1 MTLEWS
7 FVVFISV
14 ITVIFPLIILFS
26 LRQYRTIK
34 KSMEQQALKRNG
46 TVTGSFLVPVLKLS
60 YRSLPVV
67 VTSVPGSKYRQAKTE
82 VGITL
87 QKPAKAN
94 VRIVKESIATRLGT
108 ALGATDVE
116 LGSDE
121 FDREFV
127 IKTQD
132 DVFVRSLLNFMLQ
145 QKLLEIKQE
154 KPKIILE
161 GTRLSVQVPR
171 VVKTEEKYDQL
182 FDLAFVFVDRLFD
195 L

>member
-1 MTLEWS
+1 MTIEWS
-7 FVVFISV
+7 LIVFITV
-14 ITVIFPLIILFS
+14 IIVIFPLILLFS

-34 KSMEQQALKRNG
+34 QVMEQQALKRNR
-46 TVTGSFLVPVLKLS
+46 TVEGSFLVPVLKLP
-60 YRSLPVV
+60 YRTLPVV

-82 VGITL
+82 IGITL
-87 QKPAKAN
+87 QKPVRAN
-94 VRIVKESIATRLGT
+94 LTIGKESLATRLGT

-116 LGSDE
+116 LGSEE
-121 FDREFV
+121 FDREYV

-132 DVFVRSLLNFMLQ
+132 DIFARSLLHFMLQ
-145 QKLLEIKQE
+145 QKLLEMKQE

-171 VVKTEEKYDQL
+171 VVKTEEKYDRL
-182 FDLAFVFVDRLFD
+182 FNLAFAFVDRLVD

>member
-1 MTLEWS
+1 
-7 FVVFISV
+7 
-14 ITVIFPLIILFS
+14 
-26 LRQYRTIK
+26 
-34 KSMEQQALKRNG
+34 MEQQALKRNG

-82 VGITL
+82 VGMTL

-94 VRIVKESIATRLGT
+94 VKIVKESIATRLGT

-171 VVKTEEKYDQL
+171 VVKTEEKYDHL

>member
-1 MTLEWS
+1 MTIEWPL
-7 FVVFISV
+7 VVFIFV
-14 ITVIFPLIILFS
+14 IVMIFPLILFFS
-26 LRQYRTIK
+26 FRQYRKIK
-34 KSMEQQALKRNG
+34 QVMEQQALKRSG
-46 TVTGSFLVPVLKLS
+46 TVIGSFLVPVLKLS

-82 VGITL
+82 IGITL

-94 VRIVKESIATRLGT
+94 MTIVKESLATRLGT

-116 LGSDE
+116 LGSEE

-132 DVFVRSLLNFMLQ
+132 DVFARSILHFMLQ
-145 QKLLEIKQE
+145 QKLLEMKQE

-161 GTRLSVQVPR
+161 GTRFSVQVPR
-171 VVKTEEKYDQL
+171 ILKTEERFDRL
-182 FDLAFVFVDRLFD
+182 FDLAFAFVDRLID

>member
-14 ITVIFPLIILFS
+14 IIVIFPLIILFS

-60 YRSLPVV
+60 YRSLPVM
-67 VTSVPGSKYRQAKTE
+67 VTSVPGSKYRHAKTE

-116 LGSDE
+116 MGSDE